1 MGKLNKMAGI
11 SSAITYF
18 SPTKLAPPVP
28 HMGARRTKR
37 EQQFSISQRASDMTT
52 TFFAQPYNT
61 SAVGF
66 YFSSTAEFAAKSASH
81 IDCYGNTV
89 EEYEIQLNEAD
100 DAELINALQL
110 DQSSVAQY
118 FDEIE
123 DMSAS
128 EKVALFYLVH
138 EANYCLNDAIA
149 KIDEVC
155 ITTCSL
161 KDAAA
166 ELFDECYLT
175 SIPDAVR
182 NYIDYDSLARDC
194 ELNGDLAE
202 FRFGSDT
209 YTVTNASC
217 I

>member
-1 MGKLNKMAGI
+1 MA
-11 SSAITYF
+11 
-18 SPTKLAPPVP
+18 
-28 HMGARRTKR
+28 
-37 EQQFSISQRASDMTT
+37 T

-66 YFSSTAEFAAKSASH
+66 YFGSTADFNAKSENH
-81 IDCYGNTV
+81 TDCYGNPV

-138 EANYCLNDAIA
+138 EANYCLADAIT

-155 ITTCSL
+155 ITACSL

-182 NYIDYDSLARDC
+182 SYIDYDGFARDC

-202 FRFGSDT
+202 FRFGGNT

-217 I
+217 L